1 MPLLQAIGLT
11 SLVNEPGAQTLLL
24 PLGGPVLL
32 RGQLLPGSASSM
44 LSSVCPSQ

>member
-11 SLVNEPGAQTLLL
+11 SLVDEPGAQTLL
-24 PLGGPVLL
+24 PPGGPVL